1 MIREAKLGPEI
12 PASIA
17 ITGFRAD
24 GLRRRAGE
32 RTGPRRNRWVGSK
45 MAELLADAE
54 FRNDVLVSL
63 GVVFLEVI
71 EQATPLADQ
80 HEETAPG
87 SVILLMRLKV
97 LRQFGNSLA
106 QNGDLHFGTTRIS
119 RMRAIVVDD
128 GFLLLS
134 G

>member
-1 MIREAKLGPEI
+1 
-12 PASIA
+12 
-17 ITGFRAD
+17 
-24 GLRRRAGE
+24 
-32 RTGPRRNRWVGSK
+32 

-54 FRNDVLVSL
+54 FRNDALVSL

-80 HEETAPG
+80 HEETPPG

-97 LRQFGNSLA
+97 LRQFGNALA
-106 QNGDLHFGTTRIS
+106 QNRDLDFRTTRIS

>member
-1 MIREAKLGPEI
+1 MDCDEEPVYAPV
-12 PASIA
+12 
-17 ITGFRAD
+17 RAVF
-24 GLRRRAGE
+24 
-32 RTGPRRNRWVGSK
+32 VGSVRK

-80 HEETAPG
+80 HEQTPPG

-97 LRQFGNSLA
+97 LRQLGNSLA
-106 QNGDLHFGTTRIS
+106 ENCDLHFRTTRIS

>member
-1 MIREAKLGPEI
+1 
-12 PASIA
+12 
-17 ITGFRAD
+17 
-24 GLRRRAGE
+24 
-32 RTGPRRNRWVGSK
+32 

-97 LRQFGNSLA
+97 LRQFDNSLA
-106 QNGDLHFGTTRIS
+106 QNSDLHFGTTRIR

>member
-1 MIREAKLGPEI
+1 M
-12 PASIA
+12 A
-17 ITGFRAD
+17 ITGFPAD

-32 RTGPRRNRWVGSK
+32 RTGPRRVFEAVPK
-45 MAELLADAE
+45 TAKLLTDAQ
-54 FRNDVLVSL
+54 FRNDVLIAL

-87 SVILLMRLKV
+87 SVVFLMRLKV
-97 LRQFGNSLA
+97 LRQLGNSLA
-106 QNGDLHFGTTRIS
+106 KDRDLDFRASGIGRV
-119 RMRAIVVDD
+119 RAIAVDD
-128 GFLLLS
+128 GFLLFS